1 MILKKLK
8 DKKGETNLVSILI
21 LMTLAFVLFL
31 IFRPVLLSLL
41 G

>member
-1 MILKKLK
+1 MILKRLK